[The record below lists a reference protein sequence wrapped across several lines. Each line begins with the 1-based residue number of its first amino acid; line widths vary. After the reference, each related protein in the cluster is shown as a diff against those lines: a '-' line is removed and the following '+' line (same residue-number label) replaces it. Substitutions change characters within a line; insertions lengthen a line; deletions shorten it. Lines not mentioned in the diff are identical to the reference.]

1 MKKNVAVFF
10 GGKSPEH
17 DISIITAL
25 SAVIKPLELSGKYDV
40 TPVYIT
46 KTGRWVVD
54 SKLRD
59 IKLYQSGKIKE
70 LINKSKPVTAVF
82 GEVFGL
88 KIGRKFIKIDVAFP
102 AMHGSFGEDGSLM
115 GLLRMAGIPF
125 VGSDMDASV
134 IAMDKVLAKQV
145 AVSNGIPTPEFRFF
159 TRQQVTESVS
169 AVAKSVESELKFP
182 LYVKPAHLGSSIG
195 ISRVKSV
202 KELENAL
209 EVAAYYDMKII
220 VERAVANLIEVT
232 VPIVGNDDLQPAL
245 VERPL
250 TQNDDFFDFTTKYIN
265 GGGKKSG
272 GQKSAQGYSELPARL
287 PGDLYDK
294 SIEVAKQVYRAIGA
308 SGISR
313 IDLLIDSKSQKVY
326 FNEVNPLPGSLYAHN
341 FRASGVSGVELVE
354 ELIEFAEQKFASK
367 QSLSTTFDSNFLQQ
381 F

>member
-1 MKKNVAVFF
+1 
-10 GGKSPEH
+10 
-17 DISIITAL
+17 
-25 SAVIKPLELSGKYDV
+25 
-40 TPVYIT
+40 
-46 KTGRWVVD
+46 
-54 SKLRD
+54 
-59 IKLYQSGKIKE
+59 
-70 LINKSKPVTAVF
+70 
-82 GEVFGL
+82 
-88 KIGRKFIKIDVAFP
+88 
-102 AMHGSFGEDGSLM
+102 
-115 GLLRMAGIPF
+115 
-125 VGSDMDASV
+125 
-134 IAMDKVLAKQV
+134 
-145 AVSNGIPTPEFRFF
+145 
-159 TRQQVTESVS
+159 
-169 AVAKSVESELKFP
+169 
-182 LYVKPAHLGSSIG
+182 
-195 ISRVKSV
+195 
-202 KELENAL
+202 
-209 EVAAYYDMKII
+209 MKII